1 MTTNSSNARIPP
13 NRLLRSNIANTHGNS
28 NAMATTT
35 TTTAAAATATA
46 ATTTAIASTLG
57 LHYQIGRLLGSGN
70 FGEIHIGRN
79 NATHEHVAIKLEQSS
94 TRTPQLAHEYRFYSM
109 LGKHEG
115 VPQVQFYGQTGVH
128 NALVMELLGPSL
140 EDLFDLCSRRFSLK
154 TVLMIALQLLDRIE
168 YVHSKN
174 LIYRE

>member
-1 MTTNSSNARIPP
+1 MCFFSCISFFLRSFRSDGIDRMNRTMTTNSSNTRLPA
-13 NRLLRSNIANTHGNS
+13 NRLLRS
-28 NAMATTT
+28 
-35 TTTAAAATATA
+35 TTTAT
-46 ATTTAIASTLG
+46 TLG
-57 LHYQIGRLLGSGN
+57 SHYQIGRLLGSGN
-70 FGEIHIGRN
+70 FGEIHLGRN
-79 NATHEHVAIKLEQSS
+79 NATHEHVAIKLEQTS
-94 TRTPQLAHEYRFYSM
+94 TRTPQLAHEYRFYSL
-109 LGKHEG
+109 LGKHDG
-115 VPQVQFYGQTGVH
+115 IPQVQFYGLTGSH

>member
-1 MTTNSSNARIPP
+1 MTMTSNGNPTTRLPA
-13 NRLLRSNIANTHGNS
+13 NRLLRSTTQTASNS
-28 NAMATTT
+28 NANQL
-35 TTTAAAATATA
+35 
-46 ATTTAIASTLG
+46 AS
-57 LHYQIGRLLGSGN
+57 HYQIGRLLGSGN

-79 NATHEHVAIKLEQSS
+79 HLTHEHVAIKLEQISS
-94 TRTPQLAHEYRFYSM
+94 RTPQLVHEYRFYSM
-109 LGKHEG
+109 LGKHDG
-115 VPQVQFYGQTGVH
+115 IPQVYFYGQTGSR

-140 EDLFDLCSRRFSLK
+140 EDLFDLCSRKFSLK